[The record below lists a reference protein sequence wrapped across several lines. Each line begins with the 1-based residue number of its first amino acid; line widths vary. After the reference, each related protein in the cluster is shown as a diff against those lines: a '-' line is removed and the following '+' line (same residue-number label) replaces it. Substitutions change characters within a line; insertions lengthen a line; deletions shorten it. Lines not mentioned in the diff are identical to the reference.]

1 MTVHPLR
8 PEQLDTFEPFGIWTI
23 PDAYAWG
30 IDTLVPVRVEAGHD
44 PIAGLVVR
52 VDGRDFTTAQAMAL
66 SEHLVA
72 AVRWLADNVEL
83 GGEAS

>member
-30 IDTLVPVRVEAGHD
+30 IDTVVPVHIEAGHD

-52 VDGRDFTTAQAMAL
+52 VNDRDFTPEQAVAL
-66 SEHLVA
+66 SEHLLA
-72 AVRWLADNVEL
+72 AVRWLADNVVL
-83 GGEAS
+83 GGDA